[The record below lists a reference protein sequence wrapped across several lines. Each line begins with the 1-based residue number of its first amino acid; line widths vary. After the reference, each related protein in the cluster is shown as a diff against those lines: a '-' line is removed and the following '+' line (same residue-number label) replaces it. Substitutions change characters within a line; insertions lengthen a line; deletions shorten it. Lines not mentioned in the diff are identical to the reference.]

1 MMEATIGAYF
11 LPTIGLN
18 CFEICL
24 LALLRYDFEVVEIT
38 SRSGISV
45 SWNLVGR
52 SLNSEMRSSSSSCSS
67 FCTKVKGGFG
77 FVELVDFVDFDDK
90 VDVFEFE
97 GFSGI

>member
-52 SLNSEMRSSSSSCSS
+52 SLNSEMRSSSSSCSCSS
-67 FCTKVKGGFG
+67 FCTKVKGGF
-77 FVELVDFVDFDDK
+77 VDFVDFDDK